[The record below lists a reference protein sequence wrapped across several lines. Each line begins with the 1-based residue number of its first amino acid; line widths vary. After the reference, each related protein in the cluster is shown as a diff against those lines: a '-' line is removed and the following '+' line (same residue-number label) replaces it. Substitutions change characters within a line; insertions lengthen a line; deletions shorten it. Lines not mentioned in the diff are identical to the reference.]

1 MGGAAA
7 HTAEHRDVGC
17 LDDGIADGLL
27 GRERIDREHR
37 VRVAVADDG
46 KVGGEYKAF
55 QPPPVDDD
63 AAGGIH
69 LLGHFQDVVAQAA
82 LYVGGSFLFSCHGQV
97 LRFSI
102 V

>member
-1 MGGAAA
+1 MAAEKK
-7 HTAEHRDVGC
+7 TSPNVESR
-17 LDDGIADGLL
+17 LL
-27 GRERIDREHR
+27 WRERIDREHR

-82 LYVGGSFLFSCHGQV
+82 LYVGGSFLFSVPEDILEYVRTH
-97 LRFSI
+97 
-102 V
+102 